1 MTGKTHL
8 AGGLAIGLS
17 AGIVTGLLNNDYLVV
32 GNVAIPMAILA
43 VIACGLGGILP
54 DIDEPNAMVSNLPK
68 KSIGMVNQTLRK
80 KGVEGVARALISGI
94 LMLLNLVTRSL
105 AGLVK
110 GIVGH
115 RGATHWMISGVGV
128 AMAFGL
134 LGLLFG
140 YPEFGLFLW
149 VGYVSHILLDAMT
162 LSGVEMW
169 QPFNDHKVHLL
180 PPGLRVRTGSFV
192 DFGLTMLLG
201 SCTAVLFYS
210 FFVRTHLAQ
219 LPQLDQLQKL
229 LLRFFG

>member
-8 AGGLAIGLS
+8 AGGLTVGLS
-17 AGIVTGLLNNDYLVV
+17 TGIVTGLLNNDYLVL

-43 VIACGLGGILP
+43 VIACSLGGILP

-80 KGVEGVARALISGI
+80 KGVEGIVRALLSGI

-115 RGATHWMISGVGV
+115 RGATHWMISGVGISV
-128 AMAFGL
+128 VFALIGL
-134 LGLLFG
+134 ICG

-149 VGYVSHILLDAMT
+149 FGYVSHILLDAMT

-169 QPFNDHKVHLL
+169 QPFNDRKVHLL
-180 PPGLRVRTGSFV
+180 PPGLRVRTGGLV

-201 SCTAVLFYS
+201 GCTAVLLYG
-210 FFVRTHLAQ
+210 FFMRTYFAQ
-219 LPQLDQLQKL
+219 LSQFNQLQKIL
-229 LLRFFG
+229 LKFL